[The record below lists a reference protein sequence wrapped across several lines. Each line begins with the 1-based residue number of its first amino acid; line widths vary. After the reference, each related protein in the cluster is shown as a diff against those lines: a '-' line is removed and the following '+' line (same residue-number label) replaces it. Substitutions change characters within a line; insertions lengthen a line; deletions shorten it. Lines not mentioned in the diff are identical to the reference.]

1 MLYSLGGYITLDR
14 LSVVDMLLVRLG
26 SDNQGTLTLKDSQLK
41 NCKPFSVVT
50 LTVLTHALG
59 TTWDTHQ
66 EVITV
71 SS

>member
-1 MLYSLGGYITLDR
+1 
-14 LSVVDMLLVRLG
+14 MLLVRLG

-50 LTVLTHALG
+50 LTVLAHALG